1 MIDLKINT
9 EKLLLLIAASL
20 LLCNLFLRRC
30 SRSNNSEIDK
40 PKVTIVRDTV
50 WQTKTD
56 TFKLQTV
63 AYKTVYVD
71 RKDLKTI
78 IEDTTSRDTI
88 TDDYIKAK
96 VYRDTLVNEDI
107 EIFSYNLVEGQLL
120 DSELSYNLKVPREI
134 TTTKTIEY
142 PKTYRSGLYVFGEVG
157 GNLNTFNNTSLGL
170 QYNRKGKWF
179 VSYRMNLNLLDQPS
193 HHIGV
198 GIRLF
203 K

>member
-78 IEDTTSRDTI
+78 IEDTTSGDTI

-96 VYRDTLVNEDI
+96 VYRDTLINEDI

>member
-1 MIDLKINT
+1 MINLKINT
-9 EKLLLLIAASL
+9 EKLLLLIAALL

-30 SRSNNSEIDK
+30 SKSNTANSGES
-40 PKVTIVRDTV
+40 KVTIIRDTV

-56 TFKLQTV
+56 TFKLQTT

-71 RKDLKTI
+71 KENPKTI
-78 IEDTTSRDTI
+78 VEDTILRNAPSE
-88 TDDYIKAK
+88 DYVKAK
-96 VYRDTLVNEDI
+96 VYRDTLINDDI
-107 EIFSYNLVEGQLL
+107 EIFSYNLVEGKLL
-120 DSELSYNLKVPREI
+120 DSELLYRLKVPREI

-157 GNLNTFNNTSLGL
+157 GNINAFNNTSLGL

-179 VSYRMNLNLLDQPS
+179 VSYRMNLNLLEQPS

-198 GIRLF
+198 GVRLF

>member
-63 AYKTVYVD
+63 AYKTVYID

-78 IEDTTSRDTI
+78 IEDTTSGDTI

-96 VYRDTLVNEDI
+96 VYRDTLINEDI